1 MFKEI
6 TDATTKMSK
15 QQETIRDDQADQKVK
30 YMELIQMK
38 HTIVEIKVL
47 VDRLNSRSDIA
58 EERISKLETIS
69 EEISQN

>member
-15 QQETIRDDQADQKVK
+15 QQETIRDAQADQKVK

-38 HTIVEIKVL
+38 HTIVGIKIL

-58 EERISKLETIS
+58 EERISKLKTIS

>member
-15 QQETIRDDQADQKVK
+15 QQETIRDAQADQKVK

-38 HTIVEIKVL
+38 HKIVEIKIL

-58 EERISKLETIS
+58 EERISKLKTIS